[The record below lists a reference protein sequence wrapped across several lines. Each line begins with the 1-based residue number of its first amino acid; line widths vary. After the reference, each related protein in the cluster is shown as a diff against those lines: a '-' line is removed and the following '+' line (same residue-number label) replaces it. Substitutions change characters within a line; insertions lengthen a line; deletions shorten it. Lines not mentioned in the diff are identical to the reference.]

1 MEKLGIFSERSERYK
16 VIDGGLLAF
25 LVSEANV
32 VRNMG
37 HWEMKWWNMVLIEK
51 GKGDKKKELV

>member
-1 MEKLGIFSERSERYK
+1 MKEKEKKKDKKRENGKIGNLLVNEVNVINKGIE
-16 VIDGGLLAF
+16 VLLAF

-37 HWEMKWWNMVLIEK
+37 HW
-51 GKGDKKKELV
+51 